1 MNKVRRKELQE
12 LYDIISEAK
21 DRLEMLHDEEEEYKD
36 NMPENLQSS
45 ERYER
50 AEAAAD
56 ALDSAVSSLEEA
68 LDYIHEKL
76 KKQLEEWDEK
86 HTKVNYK
93 TEGGV

>member
-50 AEAAAD
+50 AEAAE
-56 ALDSAVSSLEEA
+56 LAVLA
-68 LDYIHEKL
+68 YACAAPLL
-76 KKQLEEWDEK
+76 KRQR
-86 HTKVNYK
+86 
-93 TEGGV
+93 

>member
-21 DRLEMLHDEEEEYKD
+21 DRLEMLHDEEDYKD
-36 NMPENLQSS
+36 NMPENLQIS

-50 AEAAAD
+50 AEAAVD

-68 LDYIHEKL
+68 LDYI
-76 KKQLEEWDEK
+76 EEAQE
-86 HTKVNYK
+86 
-93 TEGGV
+93 

>member
-45 ERYER
+45 ERR
-50 AEAAAD
+50 
-56 ALDSAVSSLEEA
+56 L
-68 LDYIHEKL
+68 
-76 KKQLEEWDEK
+76 
-86 HTKVNYK
+86 
-93 TEGGV
+93 

>member
-45 ERYER
+45 ERYEK
-50 AEAAAD
+50 AEATVD
-56 ALDSAVSSLEEA
+56 ALDSAVSSLEEV
-68 LDYIHEKL
+68 LDYI
-76 KKQLEEWDEK
+76 EEAQE
-86 HTKVNYK
+86 
-93 TEGGV
+93 

>member
-12 LYDIISEAK
+12 LYDVISEAK
-21 DRLEMLHDEEEEYKD
+21 DRLEMLHDEEEYKD

-68 LDYIHEKL
+68 LDYI
-76 KKQLEEWDEK
+76 EEAQE
-86 HTKVNYK
+86 
-93 TEGGV
+93 